1 MESLQHLH
9 KLMDESIIT
18 ILGYEI
24 KNEDIKDEFISRLK
38 HYNVG
43 EINSSFDVKSTIRD
57 IKLDSILGDNEKC
70 DYLHLDVM
78 DIVLDKEKDDKF
90 TSLSKSR
97 KIHEILEVF
106 RQELLKKWEQQNH
119 TEFGLDFDDSTSHQ
133 QIKFEPDYKLIVTA
147 PLYRRPNTGNLSR
160 NAFTGGDTMMFT
172 ADLVGVIEGGKLFS
186 DPYIKLIK
194 NRQGS
199 NIDINIDDITNT
211 VKRNRKLSSILP
223 KI

>member
-1 MESLQHLH
+1 MESLQHLY
-9 KLMDESIIT
+9 KIMDESIIT
-18 ILGYEI
+18 ILGYDF

-57 IKLDSILGDNEKC
+57 IKLDSILGDGEKC

-78 DIVLDKEKDDKF
+78 DIVLDKEKDEKF

-97 KIHEILEVF
+97 RIHEILEVF
-106 RQELLKKWEQQNH
+106 RQELIKKWEQQNQ
-119 TEFGLDFDDSTSHQ
+119 TELGLDFDDPASHQ
-133 QIKFEPDYKLIVTA
+133 QIKFEPDYKLIVTT
-147 PLYRRPNTGNLSR
+147 PLYRSNTGNLPR
-160 NAFTGGDTMMFT
+160 NVFSGGDYMMFT

-194 NRQGS
+194 NRQGN

>member
-1 MESLQHLH
+1 MESLQHLY
-9 KLMDESIIT
+9 KIMDESIIT
-18 ILGYEI
+18 ILGYEM

-57 IKLDSILGDNEKC
+57 IKLDSILGDGEKC

-78 DIVLDKEKDDKF
+78 NIILDKEDEKF
-90 TSLSKSR
+90 TLMSRSR

-106 RQELLKKWEQQNH
+106 RQELLKKWEQQNQ
-119 TEFGLDFDDSTSHQ
+119 TEFGLDFDDPTSHQ
-133 QIKFEPDYKLIVTA
+133 QIKFEPDYKLIVTT
-147 PLYRRPNTGNLSR
+147 PLYRSNTGNLPR
-160 NAFTGGDTMMFT
+160 NVFSGGDTMMFT

-199 NIDINIDDITNT
+199 NIDINIDDITNV

>member
-1 MESLQHLH
+1 MESLQHLYN
-9 KLMDESIIT
+9 LMDESIIT

-78 DIVLDKEKDDKF
+78 DIVLDKEKDEKLA
-90 TSLSKSR
+90 SLSKSR

-119 TEFGLDFDDSTSHQ
+119 TEFGLDFDDPTSHQ

-147 PLYRRPNTGNLSR
+147 PLYRRPNNGNLSKT
-160 NAFTGGDTMMFT
+160 AFTGGDTMMFT
-172 ADLVGVIEGGKLFS
+172 ADLVGVIEGGKLFEDS
-186 DPYIKLIK
+186 YIKLIK
-194 NRQGS
+194 NRQGG
-199 NIDINIDDITNT
+199 NLNINIDDITNT
-211 VKRNRKLSSILP
+211 VKRNRKLRSILP
-223 KI
+223 KL